1 LYSYLLQTII
11 RFELNTSLLGK
22 ERTESS
28 EEDLI
33 MSKEARKEVK
43 TLLQSVAAIMDFTQR
58 GSFATFMEDV
68 LCPL

>member
-11 RFELNTSLLGK
+11 RFELSTSLLGN
-22 ERTESS
+22 ERIESS